1 MLKSINQLTKKTE
14 FMKNANFILRMV
26 LPMVQMLLSGVL
38 QSLKD
43 ITPEHFDKVID
54 FVDKNVIGKLV
65 GIISD
70 DDKDNKAQLQDW
82 WREQRSVL
90 LYVSLGAV
98 AGEGKVLV
106 EERLP
111 EGSAVGLILSRQLE
125 ELEQTLTILQS
136 STLKGQDL
144 ENEILAKAKLLSESR

>member
-1 MLKSINQLTKKTE
+1 
-14 FMKNANFILRMV
+14 MKNANFILRMV

-43 ITPEHFDKVID
+43 ITPEHFDKVVD
-54 FVDKNVIGKLV
+54 FVDKNVIGKLI

-70 DDKDNKAQLQDW
+70 SDKDNKAQLQDW
-82 WREQRSVL
+82 WKNQRSAL

-106 EERLP
+106 QERLP
-111 EGSAVGLILSRQLE
+111 EGSTVGLILSRQLE
-125 ELEQTLTILQS
+125 ELEQTLTILQT
-136 STLKGQDL
+136 STLTGVDL
-144 ENEILAKAKLLSESR
+144 ENEIIEKAEALSSKR

>member
-1 MLKSINQLTKKTE
+1 
-14 FMKNANFILRMV
+14 MKNANFILRMV

-54 FVDKNVIGKLV
+54 FVDKNVIGKLI

-70 DDKDNKAQLQDW
+70 SDKDNKAQLQDW
-82 WREQRSVL
+82 WKNQRSAL

-111 EGSAVGLILSRQLE
+111 EGSTVGLILSRQLE
-125 ELEQTLTILQS
+125 ELEQTLTILQT
-136 STLKGQDL
+136 STLTGVDL
-144 ENEILAKAKLLSESR
+144 ENEIIEKAEALSSKR

>member
-1 MLKSINQLTKKTE
+1 
-14 FMKNANFILRMV
+14 MKNANFILRMV
-26 LPMVQMLLSGVL
+26 LPMMQMLLSGVL

-54 FVDKNVIGKLV
+54 FVEKNVIGKLIL
-65 GIISD
+65 IISD
-70 DDKDNKAQLQDW
+70 NDKDNKAQLQDW
-82 WREQRSVL
+82 WKNQRSVL

-106 EERLP
+106 QERLP

-125 ELEQTLTILQS
+125 ELELTLTILQT
-136 STLKGQDL
+136 STLTGVDL
-144 ENEILAKAKLLSESR
+144 ENEIIEKAEALSSKR

>member
-1 MLKSINQLTKKTE
+1 
-14 FMKNANFILRMV
+14 MKNASFILKMI

-43 ITPEHFDKVID
+43 ITPEHFDRVID
-54 FVDKNVIGKLV
+54 FVDKNVIGKLI

-70 DDKDNKAQLQDW
+70 SDKDNKAQLQDW
-82 WREQRSVL
+82 WKNQRSAL

-111 EGSAVGLILSRQLE
+111 KGSAVGLILSRQLE
-125 ELEQTLTILQS
+125 ELEQTLNILQT
-136 STLKGQDL
+136 STNTGIDL
-144 ENEILAKAKLLSESR
+144 ENEILEKAQELSSKR

>member
-1 MLKSINQLTKKTE
+1 
-14 FMKNANFILRMV
+14 MKNAGFILKMF

-38 QSLKD
+38 GALKD

-54 FVDKNVIGKLV
+54 FVDKNVIGKLI

-70 DDKDNKAQLQDW
+70 DDKDNKAQLHDW
-82 WREQRSVL
+82 WKNQRSAL
-90 LYVSLGAV
+90 LYVSLAAV

-111 EGSAVGLILSRQLE
+111 EGSAVSLILSRQLE
-125 ELEQTLTILQS
+125 ELEQTLTILQT
-136 STLKGQDL
+136 STLTGVDL
-144 ENEILAKAKLLSESR
+144 ENEIIEKAKELSSKR